1 MVQDAF
7 QVQGVLHCLLI
18 ALKEQVPGKLGLVLG
33 VRLEPVPEVKQ
44 EQMEQE
50 LGMMQ
55 VEFVQ
60 AQVQAM
66 RLPGQA
72 LELVLVVELAHLF
85 FIFLFNYKRL
95 SLTIKYFH
103 YFISVIYN
111 FTNILN
117 SYCSY
122 NICQRKIRY

>member
-18 ALKEQVPGKLGLVLG
+18 ALKEQVPGKLGLVLVLG

-55 VEFVQ
+55 LEFVQ

-95 SLTIKYFH
+95 SLLY
-103 YFISVIYN
+103 
-111 FTNILN
+111 
-117 SYCSY
+117 
-122 NICQRKIRY
+122 

>member
-1 MVQDAF
+1 MPQEYFAHIVVREQEPVTHVLQMPLVLQQEKSLLRILQMVQDAF

-72 LELVLVVELAHLF
+72 LELVLVVELAHLV
-85 FIFLFNYKRL
+85 L
-95 SLTIKYFH
+95 S
-103 YFISVIYN
+103 
-111 FTNILN
+111 
-117 SYCSY
+117 
-122 NICQRKIRY
+122 

>member
-85 FIFLFNYKRL
+85 LF
-95 SLTIKYFH
+95 SFLTIKDFH

>member
-1 MVQDAF
+1 MPQEYFAHIVAREQEPVTHALQMPLVLQQEKSLLRILQMVQDAF
-7 QVQGVLHCLLI
+7 QVRGVLHCLLI

-55 VEFVQ
+55 LEFVQ
-60 AQVQAM
+60 AQAQVQVQVQAM

-72 LELVLVVELAHLF
+72 LELVLVVELAHLV
-85 FIFLFNYKRL
+85 L
-95 SLTIKYFH
+95 S
-103 YFISVIYN
+103 
-111 FTNILN
+111 
-117 SYCSY
+117 
-122 NICQRKIRY
+122 